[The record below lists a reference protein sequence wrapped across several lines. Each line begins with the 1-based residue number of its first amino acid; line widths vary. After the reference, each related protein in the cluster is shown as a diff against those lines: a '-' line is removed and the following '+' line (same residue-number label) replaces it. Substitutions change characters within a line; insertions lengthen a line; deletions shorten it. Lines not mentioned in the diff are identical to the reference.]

1 MAERDAEFVEYV
13 TARAP
18 SLRRV
23 AYLMCQDWHLADD
36 LVQTAVTKLYVH
48 WPRVR
53 KVESLDGYV
62 HTILVNTCLAERRS
76 PWRRKVTLH
85 GETISPRE
93 AVTEAD
99 TSVDLRTAL
108 AAVPPRQRAAIVL
121 RYYCDL
127 SVDETATVLRCSPGT
142 VKSQTA
148 RGLAALRRL
157 LDSHPVTL

>member
-1 MAERDAEFVEYV
+1 
-13 TARAP
+13 
-18 SLRRV
+18 
-23 AYLMCQDWHLADD
+23 
-36 LVQTAVTKLYVH
+36 
-48 WPRVR
+48 
-53 KVESLDGYV
+53 
-62 HTILVNTCLAERRS
+62 
-76 PWRRKVTLH
+76 LH

-127 SVDETATVLRCSPGT
+127 SVEETATVLRCSPGT